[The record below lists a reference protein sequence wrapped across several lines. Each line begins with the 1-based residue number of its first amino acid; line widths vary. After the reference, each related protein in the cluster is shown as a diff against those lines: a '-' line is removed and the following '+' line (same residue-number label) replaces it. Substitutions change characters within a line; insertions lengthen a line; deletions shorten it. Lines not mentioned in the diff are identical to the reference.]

1 MTNYHV
7 IDKAA
12 EIWAVSDNG
21 KDYYPITRVLAA
33 NEKKDIAILEFYTYD
48 DAPVL
53 EPLKLFPGGKLRRGE
68 PVVVIGSPQ
77 FITNEVTKGDISA
90 LYDDDGVPIIQF
102 TAPVSHGSSGGPL
115 FNDSGEV
122 IGITRST
129 ITDNQNTNQAID
141 ISEVIQLFKTREGA
155 GIIRFPWEDL
165 SGHTSA
171 AALRPAAKPTPTTTA
186 MSAPTLA
193 PSMVPSATPRTPM
206 TPPSNVKGSA
216 GIDGITITW
225 DAVPYANIYQVY
237 RSFNSGEFVLV
248 EQTLSTRYLDKGA
261 IEPGVYSYKIKSS
274 DGASLSKDT
283 ADIHEVS
290 SYYNIPESLPAP
302 SLVPSAT
309 PRPPLTPPVSV
320 KGSAGIEGI
329 TITWDA
335 VPYAN
340 IYQVYRSVNSGE
352 FVLLEQTLSTRYLD
366 KGAIEPGV
374 YSYKIKSSDGA
385 SLSKDTAD
393 IHEVSSYYK
402 ISESLPA
409 PSNFKAKAGGTAVTL
424 TWSKVKNAKEYAIY
438 RSTTSTGTYIE
449 LATVTAS
456 KYTDKDVKRGYT
468 YYYKIRSMYGA
479 NVSETSEAVKA
490 EMPKPTP
497 TPKPKRH

>member
-290 SYYNIPESLPAP
+290 SYY
-302 SLVPSAT
+302 
-309 PRPPLTPPVSV
+309 
-320 KGSAGIEGI
+320 
-329 TITWDA
+329 
-335 VPYAN
+335 
-340 IYQVYRSVNSGE
+340 
-352 FVLLEQTLSTRYLD
+352 
-366 KGAIEPGV
+366 
-374 YSYKIKSSDGA
+374 
-385 SLSKDTAD
+385 
-393 IHEVSSYYK
+393 K